1 MTGSRIFERTHQSGH
16 NPRKEITMGDEKFL
30 DGIAIEPNPF
40 QAEQPESVELFNLD
54 GTVDQLP

>member
-1 MTGSRIFERTHQSGH
+1 
-16 NPRKEITMGDEKFL
+16 MGDEKFL

-40 QAEQPESVELFNLD
+40 QDEQPESIELFNLD